1 MKKFCISGLNIFRK
15 EWKTMD
21 KKELSSRNEQLWSE
35 NNSEDRKIDIN
46 RLNST
51 LTTGKLTIPDHWEG
65 YECLLSDD
73 LFTVLALDVSEY
85 EEYEDE
91 LVKQHYDEISK
102 FLNNLIRLKDG
113 GISFHD
119 KYPKLNMELAQHKV
133 NEAVARLETFKKR
146 REYFKEVL
154 ENKKRSSREKLA
166 MLISTIIADD
176 RVTVE
181 ESLHFIDTATSLH
194 FTEAEAAG
202 ILLQE
207 ILARGFKPCKP
218 YNSENSQI
226 NKLLSTEF
234 ERISNTSS
242 ANSQTVSNSLIQASS
257 LLSVEDLLESGLI
270 EEYLWGGGKTEGR
283 QWLEFYKSIKTDF
296 LIGSISDLKL
306 LVEPKNHTVF
316 KSELIKMVKIEAG
329 SFFMGATLEHGKE
342 ARTTEHPAH
351 EVHISSYFIG
361 KHPVTQ
367 REYEKVMGKNP
378 SGFSG
383 TLRPVENVSWFE
395 SIEFCNKLS
404 EMELLDKAYSID
416 GEIVICDFSKN
427 GFRLPTEAE
436 WEYAA
441 RGGNLSKNCKFS
453 GGDIIEAVAWYDM
466 NSKNQTQDVATKQA
480 NELGLYDMSGNVW
493 EWCWDRYGTYSS
505 LGQTDPKGSD
515 SGTNR
520 VLRGGSW
527 GNLPL
532 YCRVTNRGSVEPAYR
547 GNRYGFRLVRSR

>member
-35 NNSEDRKIDIN
+35 NNSEDRKTDIN

-226 NKLLSTEF
+226 NKLLSTDF
-234 ERISNTSS
+234 ERELNAFPENQQLSPTTIP
-242 ANSQTVSNSLIQASS
+242 QASS
-257 LLSVEDLLESGLI
+257 LLSVKDLLESGLI
-270 EEYLWGGGKTEGR
+270 EEYLRGGGETKGR
-283 QWLEFYKSIKTDF
+283 QWLEFYKSIKADF
-296 LIGSISDLKL
+296 LIGGISELKSLIEENRIFVLLRESVEIHNAFKQLSNVLISNHEPNTTVLDKIAAYDPNFRNALNDFRTLLINMNQLFVNGCHPKEGPSLKTITQKLITELKSPKNYAVCENFKRSFLDLDISFNKFTENSWDLLLEVLENLRKLARVNKL
-306 LVEPKNHTVF
+306 L
-316 KSELIKMVKIEAG
+316 
-329 SFFMGATLEHGKE
+329 
-342 ARTTEHPAH
+342 TE
-351 EVHISSYFIG
+351 
-361 KHPVTQ
+361 
-367 REYEKVMGKNP
+367 
-378 SGFSG
+378 
-383 TLRPVENVSWFE
+383 
-395 SIEFCNKLS
+395 
-404 EMELLDKAYSID
+404 
-416 GEIVICDFSKN
+416 
-427 GFRLPTEAE
+427 
-436 WEYAA
+436 
-441 RGGNLSKNCKFS
+441 
-453 GGDIIEAVAWYDM
+453 
-466 NSKNQTQDVATKQA
+466 
-480 NELGLYDMSGNVW
+480 
-493 EWCWDRYGTYSS
+493 
-505 LGQTDPKGSD
+505 
-515 SGTNR
+515 
-520 VLRGGSW
+520 
-527 GNLPL
+527 
-532 YCRVTNRGSVEPAYR
+532 
-547 GNRYGFRLVRSR
+547 